1 MYTVYH
7 ASVKVD
13 GLKVMQDFRDEELA
27 SMWLRLMTA
36 QYTGRIASPSLTCT
50 TYSDIFK
57 APMGARMVAR

>member
-36 QYTGRIASPSLTCT
+36 QYVGRVSSPTIRCV
-50 TYSDIFK
+50 TYSSIFHT
-57 APMGARMVAR
+57 PMDERGVSR